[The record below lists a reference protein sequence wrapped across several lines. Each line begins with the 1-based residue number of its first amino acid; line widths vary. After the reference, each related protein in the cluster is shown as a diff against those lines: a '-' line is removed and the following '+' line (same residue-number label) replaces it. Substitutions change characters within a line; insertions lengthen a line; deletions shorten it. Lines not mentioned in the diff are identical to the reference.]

1 VPFPRSDLL
10 QDLLTLQERMNRL
23 FEASLG
29 PARMEAANLLSPTW
43 SPPADVFETAD
54 RFVIQIELPGVDE
67 DDVEVQAD
75 ADQITVRGQRLL
87 KPSTRPECFHRME
100 RSYGPFSR
108 AFSFG
113 ADVDPDAVTARF
125 RDGLLQLE
133 APKTIRR
140 KG

>member
-1 VPFPRSDLL
+1 VAFPRSDLL

-29 PARMEAANLLSPTW
+29 PARMEAASLLAPAW

-54 RFVIQIELPGVDE
+54 RFVIEIELPGVDE
-67 DDVEVQAD
+67 DDVEVQVD
-75 ADQITVRGQRLL
+75 ADQVTVRGQRLL

-100 RSYGPFSR
+100 RSYGPFLR
-108 AFSFG
+108 SFRLNQE
-113 ADVDPDAVTARF
+113 VDPDAVTARF

-133 APKTIRR
+133 ARKTGRR
-140 KG
+140 

>member
-10 QDLLTLQERMNRL
+10 QDLLSLQERMNRL

-29 PARMEAANLLSPTW
+29 PARMEAEGLLSPTW

-67 DDVEVQAD
+67 EDVLVQVD
-75 ADQITVRGQRLL
+75 ADQVTVRGQRLL
-87 KPSTRPECFHRME
+87 KPSTRPERFHRME

-108 AFSFG
+108 TFRLTEE
-113 ADVDPDAVTARF
+113 VDPEAVTARF
-125 RDGLLQLE
+125 RDGLLQLD
-133 APKTIRR
+133 AKKTRGR
-140 KG
+140 